1 MWISENYFERIVKFY
16 VIDRYK
22 RIMKAV
28 IEGTSSEDNCINIKR
43 LDNCWTLQEEE
54 IQLT

>member
-43 LDNCWTLQEEE
+43 LDNCWTLQEE